1 VYGLSNASLN
11 VPWPKTQRL
20 VPAVQTHQPQANRD
34 WPAEVLQ
41 ALADQNLGAGLADHD
56 LPNTGLPLVIERA
69 LANPFVHWPEHRYGT
84 RSSTLL
90 SLSAAE
96 GGWQLHMSEW
106 THPTDQL
113 PFTASPRRDL
123 NLHWGQIPNT

>member
-1 VYGLSNASLN
+1 
-11 VPWPKTQRL
+11 
-20 VPAVQTHQPQANRD
+20 
-34 WPAEVLQ
+34 LQ

-56 LPNTGLPLVIERA
+56 LPNTGLPLVTERA